1 MQEWDREDE
10 MEEEARSLE
19 PGPYPNDVAN
29 NVFGPINVP
38 TISGFPVGND
48 DEHFDGVWPG
58 PHILP
63 EDLCPVSRKGK
74 CERFPRLCEAS
85 ANPSPISF
93 TLSC

>member
-1 MQEWDREDE
+1 MGSRNRRGKMRWRKKP
-10 MEEEARSLE
+10 EAWSR
-19 PGPYPNDVAN
+19 GPYPNDVAN

-38 TISGFPVGND
+38 TVSGFPVGND

-74 CERFPRLCEAS
+74 CERFPRLREV
-85 ANPSPISF
+85 
-93 TLSC
+93 T